1 MTSDR
6 GTLLIRSTVRLPD
19 LDSHKSRM
27 HPRASSHNSWYG
39 DRRGAGTRQHPQDGV
54 EKGEGEEGAGGG
66 GAGRGEENEEGRRR
80 DARSFLIS
88 FRVREAVAR

>member
-66 GAGRGEENEEGRRR
+66 WRGGGRRMKKGGVEMP
-80 DARSFLIS
+80 ARFL
-88 FRVREAVAR
+88 FRFASAKP